1 MDLGSQRWISNR
13 PGARLRARRALRS
26 RVRRFESCRGT
37 LYGVP
42 KDPVSSGN
50 AETVVFAYV
59 RVDAARNGR
68 MSRSVDEAWTGSWPI
83 AVGH

>member
-26 RVRRFESCRGT
+26 RVRRFESCRGA
-37 LYGVP
+37 LYEVP

-50 AETVVFAYV
+50 AETVVFV
-59 RVDAARNGR
+59 
-68 MSRSVDEAWTGSWPI
+68 
-83 AVGH
+83 